1 MAWRPLALRGWGRI
15 GRSDALVAR
24 PERIREVLGAM
35 ADCAGQRVI
44 ARGAGRSYGDAAQN
58 GDGRVVLTTR
68 LDRLL
73 AFDEAEGLLV
83 AEPGVTF
90 ADLLDTFLPRGFL
103 APVTPGTAFATLG
116 GGVAADVHGK
126 NHESAGSL
134 GRHLRWLDLLL
145 PSGEV
150 VRTSP
155 SERPD
160 LFAATVG
167 GMGLTGIVLALCL
180 RLQRVP
186 SNAVALREERIGGLD
201 DFLDR
206 LSTAGPATTFSVGWI
221 DALATGSALG
231 RGILE
236 LAEPAAQSLEIR
248 PPRQRTVPIDLPGLA
263 LSSWSVRAFN
273 EIYWRRVPRAGRT
286 RTVGLGRFL
295 YPLDAVRG
303 WNRIYGRRGFR
314 QLQCVVPRTE
324 GPAALRRLLETTA
337 RTGRTS
343 FLAVLKAMGETGFGH
358 LSFPMPG
365 YTLAL
370 DLPERPGTLELMR
383 ELETITLD
391 HGGRIY
397 LAKDSCLTP
406 EGFFRMYP
414 RLGEFRRVLE
424 EVDPEARLSSDL
436 ARRLRIREAGHGR

>member
-1 MAWRPLALRGWGRI
+1 MAWRPLTLAGWGRI
-15 GRSDALVAR
+15 GPSDALVAR
-24 PERIREVLGAM
+24 PERLAEALRAM
-35 ADCAGQRVI
+35 TDSDGQRLI

-58 GDGRVVLTTR
+58 GDGRVLLTTR

-73 AFDEAEGLLV
+73 AFDEAAGELV

-90 ADLLDTFLPRGFL
+90 ADLLDVFLPRGFL

-134 GRHLRWLDLLL
+134 GRHIRWLDLLL
-145 PSGEV
+145 PSGEL
-150 VRTSP
+150 VRISP
-155 SERPD
+155 TERPD

-167 GMGLTGIVLALCL
+167 GMGLTGIVLAVCL

-186 SNAVALREERIGGLD
+186 SNAVVLREERISGLD
-201 DFLDR
+201 AFLDR
-206 LSTAGPATTFSVGWI
+206 LATEGPRAGFSVGWI

-236 LAEPAAQSLEIR
+236 LAEPAAQGVDAK
-248 PPRQRTVPIDLPGLA
+248 PPRQRSVPIDFPGLA

-273 EIYWRRVPRAGRT
+273 EVYWRRVPLAGRT
-286 RTVGLGRFL
+286 RTVGFRQFL
-295 YPLDAVRG
+295 YPLDAVSG
-303 WNRIYGRRGFR
+303 WNRIYGKRGFR
-314 QLQCVVPRTE
+314 QLQCVVPKAE
-324 GPAALRRLLETTA
+324 GAAALRRLLETTSRA
-337 RTGRTS
+337 GRAS
-343 FLAVLKAMGETGFGH
+343 FLAVLKAMGEEGFGH

-370 DLPERPGTLELMR
+370 DIPERPGTAELMR

-406 EGFFRMYP
+406 EGFARMYP
-414 RLGEFRRVLE
+414 RLDEFRRVLE

-436 ARRLRIREAGHGR
+436 ARRLRIRETSDGR